1 MDTTMYKKYIDK
13 YGNFSHILN
22 IEIDNSVSE
31 DEKHIILYDIYDL
44 INEKD
49 ITKKIARMNI
59 IINWRVY
66 DDSDL
71 LHYYTG
77 GDGIL
82 GDVAIYEHTKLLL
95 NDINK
100 VTTGDKVK
108 IYLSKPLTTSICVV
122 NKII

>member
-22 IEIDNSVSE
+22 IEIDKSVSE

-82 GDVAIYEHTKLLL
+82 GDVAIYEHTKLLV

-108 IYLSKPLTTSICVV
+108 IYLSKPLTTSICIL

>member
-1 MDTTMYKKYIDK
+1 MDTTMYKKYIGK

-22 IEIDNSVSE
+22 IEIDKSLSE

-49 ITKKIARMNI
+49 IKKKISNMNI
-59 IINWRVY
+59 IIKWRVY
-66 DDSDL
+66 DNSNL

-95 NDINK
+95 TDINK
-100 VTTGDKVK
+100 LKNSNKFK
-108 IYLSKPLTTSICVV
+108 IYLNKPFTKSICIM

>member
-1 MDTTMYKKYIDK
+1 MVSTMYNKYIRK
-13 YGNFSHILN
+13 YGNFSHLLN
-22 IEIDNSVSE
+22 IKIDESLSE
-31 DEKHIILYDIYDL
+31 YEKNTILYDIFNL

-49 ITKKIARMNI
+49 INKKISNMNI
-59 IINWRVY
+59 IVKWRVY
-66 DDSDL
+66 DNSNL

-100 VTTGDKVK
+100 LKNSDKFK
-108 IYLSKPLTTSICVV
+108 IYLSKPLTKSICIL
-122 NKII
+122 NS

>member
-1 MDTTMYKKYIDK
+1 MDTTMYKKYIGK
-13 YGNFSHILN
+13 YGNFSYILN
-22 IEIDNSVSE
+22 IEIDKSLSE

-49 ITKKIARMNI
+49 IKKKISNMNI
-59 IINWRVY
+59 IIKWRVY
-66 DDSDL
+66 DNSNL

-95 NDINK
+95 IDINK
-100 VTTGDKVK
+100 VTNSDKFK
-108 IYLSKPLTTSICVV
+108 IYLNKSLTKSICMM
-122 NKII
+122 NKTI

>member
-1 MDTTMYKKYIDK
+1 MVSTMYNKYIRK
-13 YGNFSHILN
+13 YGNFSHLLN
-22 IEIDNSVSE
+22 IKIDESLSE
-31 DEKHIILYDIYDL
+31 YEKNTILYDIFNL

-49 ITKKIARMNI
+49 INKKISNMNI
-59 IINWRVY
+59 IVKWRVY
-66 DDSDL
+66 DNSNL

-100 VTTGDKVK
+100 LKNSDKFK
-108 IYLSKPLTTSICVV
+108 IYLSKPLTKSIC
-122 NKII
+122 IM